1 MGGPSPRTGKAA
13 PPVTPLHEIPE
24 IAARLAQ
31 RAARTDQSERVPR
44 EHLDWLAG
52 AGYFRLGL
60 PADRKGVE
68 APAAARRECRE
79 LLAASCGVTTFV
91 AAQHVSA
98 CGALAAV
105 ADAEEH
111 LSGRRLSGICFA
123 HLRRP
128 GAPCV
133 TATETGDGWT
143 FDGVAPWFTGWGLF
157 DETILGGTMPD
168 GRYAFARVPLDAGG
182 LTASEPMRLCAMQAS
197 ATVALY
203 LDRVHV
209 PSESL
214 LRIAT
219 DEDLAKETRQATVRN
234 ASPSL
239 GVVRAA
245 ATLMGHD
252 LFQEEADLL
261 RAWMDHWDPDA
272 ATAEEVAAFRADAT
286 VLGIRA
292 ASALVVA
299 AGGEANR
306 LDHPAQRL
314 AREATFYSLTQLTPE
329 LKRATVERLVAG

>member
-1 MGGPSPRTGKAA
+1 MPS
-13 PPVTPLHEIPE
+13 LPE

-31 RAARTDQSERVPR
+31 RAEATDRSDLVPR
-44 EHLDWLAG
+44 EHMEWLAE
-52 AGYFRLGL
+52 AGYFHLGSRPEAT
-60 PADRKGVE
+60 PAYRRTCRE
-68 APAAARRECRE
+68 MLAAA
-79 LLAASCGVTTFV
+79 CGVTTFV

-98 CGALAAV
+98 CGALAARP
-105 ADAEEH
+105 DLEDF
-111 LSGRRLSGICFA
+111 LSGRTLAGICFA

-128 GAPCV
+128 GPPCV

-157 DETILGGTMPD
+157 DEVVLAGTLPD
-168 GRYAFARVPLDAGG
+168 GRFLFALVETRGLAG
-182 LTASEPMRLCAMQAS
+182 SPPIPLCAMQAS
-197 ATVALY
+197 ATVALH
-203 LDRVHV
+203 LDAVRV
-209 PSESL
+209 PRERL

-219 DEDLAKETRQATVRN
+219 AEDLQADTRQAMVRN

-245 ATLMGHD
+245 AAIMGHD
-252 LFQEEADLL
+252 LFAEEADLL
-261 RAWMDHWDPDA
+261 RAWMDAWEPSS
-272 ATAEEVAAFRADAT
+272 ATDEEIATFRADAT

-292 ASALVVA
+292 AHALVVA